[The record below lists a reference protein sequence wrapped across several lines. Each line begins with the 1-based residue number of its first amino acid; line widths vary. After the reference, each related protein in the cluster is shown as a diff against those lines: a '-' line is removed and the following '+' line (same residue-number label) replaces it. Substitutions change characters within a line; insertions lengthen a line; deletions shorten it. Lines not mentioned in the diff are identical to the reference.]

1 MIKRFGWII
10 FILLTMVF
18 VLGIILYNA
27 QPEQQE
33 AVYDIVGTYT
43 GDFRDKFVY
52 YIFEPSGQYY
62 IYIPGVPSIILDE
75 GIYEAQG
82 NGIFTLASSLN
93 LDHTVVCGNSIIY
106 DFDKLNGDVNFAN
119 KTSKEIFSVN
129 LH

>member
-1 MIKRFGWII
+1 MIKWFERIL
-10 FILLTMVF
+10 FIAFIMIF
-18 VLGIILYNA
+18 VLGIILYND
-27 QPEQQE
+27 QREQ
-33 AVYDIVGTYT
+33 YDIVGVYT
-43 GDFRDKFVY
+43 GDFRDDFVY

-82 NGIFTLASSLN
+82 NGIFTLASSFN
-93 LDHTVVCGNSIIY
+93 LDQTVVCGNSIIY
-106 DFDKLNGDVNFAN
+106 DFDKLNGDVYFAK

>member
-1 MIKRFGWII
+1 MIKWFERIL
-10 FILLTMVF
+10 FIAFIMIF
-18 VLGIILYNA
+18 VLGIILYND
-27 QPEQQE
+27 QREQ
-33 AVYDIVGTYT
+33 YDIVGVYT
-43 GDFRDKFVY
+43 GDFRDDFVY

-82 NGIFTLASSLN
+82 NGIFTLASSFN
-93 LDHTVVCGNSIIY
+93 LDQTVVYGNSIIY
-106 DFDKLNGDVNFAN
+106 DFDKLNGDVYFAK